1 MTVTPERIESAMV
14 MLCAM
19 TVEDIADARG
29 MDIQTV
35 YNEFRRSLTFKMLFD
50 KETGLWENGP
60 TYIAEE
66 YAEIG

>member
-1 MTVTPERIESAMV
+1 MEIIIGMTEDRRVT
-14 MLCAM
+14 
-19 TVEDIADARG
+19 
-29 MDIQTV
+29 
-35 YNEFRRSLTFKMLFD
+35 NEILHMKIPFKMLFD